1 MSNIEVIGMIG
12 VNRERDSSRG
22 VTVSLFGGGI
32 NPADEIPAGVDADYI
47 AEFSQAHEDSGFD
60 KVLIGYSSATA
71 DSFAVA
77 GYAATRARRLGY
89 LIAHRAGFMAPTL
102 AARHA
107 ATLDQLCGGR
117 IALHVISGGSDL
129 EQRRD
134 GDWLD
139 HDSRYR
145 RTGEWMDIVRRI
157 WTEYEPFDYAG
168 EFYNLA
174 QAHSQVRTKQRPHV
188 PLYFGG
194 ASDVAKEV
202 GARYADVYALWGE
215 PIAAIRE
222 QIADIRTRAARYG
235 RDMRF
240 SLSVRPILG
249 DTEGE
254 AWERAR
260 GILERVQGFSGRLR
274 RPRPARETAVR
285 WLAAAAGFRG
295 PGRGPR
301 PASVDAH
308 SGRHRRSRQHHRPRR
323 HGGAGRRVAPGL
335 LRRGLFDSAD
345 SRLRPAAGHRGI
357 RTGADP
363 HPPRRGRRPFR
374 GSLIPRPQRAPLRNG
389 SQQVGATLVVALA
402 PFDYC
407 SMPVSPTNPE
417 RSSTHPERSSTHPG
431 RSSTH
436 PEPLAHSS

>member
-1 MSNIEVIGMIG
+1 MSSIEVIGMIG

-47 AEFSQAHEDSGFD
+47 AEFSQAHEDSDFD

-77 GYAATRARRLGY
+77 SYAATRTTRLGY
-89 LIAHRAGFMAPTL
+89 LIAHRAGFIAPTL

-117 IALHVISGGSDL
+117 IALHVISGGSDV

-157 WTEYEPFDYAG
+157 WTEYEPFDYSG
-168 EFYNLA
+168 EFYNLV
-174 QAHSQVRTKQRPHV
+174 QAHSQVRTRQRPHV

-194 ASDVAKEV
+194 ASDAAKEV
-202 GARYADVYALWGE
+202 GAKYADVYALWGE

-235 RDMRF
+235 RDIRF

-260 GILERVQGFSGRLR
+260 GILERVQGSVGDSVG
-274 RPRPARETAVR
+274 PNQPARLQSVGSQRLLDFAAQGEVHDQR
-285 WLAAAAGFRG
+285 LWMPIAAATG
-295 PGRGPR
+295 
-301 PASVDAH
+301 
-308 SGRHRRSRQHHRPRR
+308 
-323 HGGAGRRVAPGL
+323 
-335 LRRGLFDSAD
+335 
-345 SRLRPAAGHRGI
+345 AAGSTTALVGTAEQVAESLLAYYDAGCGTVLIRGF
-357 RTGADP
+357 DP
-363 HPPRRGRRPFR
+363 LQDTVEYGRE
-374 GSLIPRPQRAPLRNG
+374 LIPILRAEA
-389 SQQVGATLVVALA
+389 ATRAVA
-402 PFDYC
+402 
-407 SMPVSPTNPE
+407 V
-417 RSSTHPERSSTHPG
+417 
-431 RSSTH
+431 
-436 PEPLAHSS
+436 

>member
-1 MSNIEVIGMIG
+1 MSSIEVIGMIG

-32 NPADEIPAGVDADYI
+32 NPADEIPAGVDGDYI
-47 AEFSQAHEDSGFD
+47 AEFCQAHERSGFD

-71 DSFAVA
+71 DGFAVA
-77 GYAATRARRLGY
+77 GYAATRTETLGY

-107 ATLDQLCGGR
+107 ATLDQLSGGR
-117 IALHVISGGSDL
+117 IALHVISGGSDE

-157 WTEYEPFDYAG
+157 WTEYEPFDYEG
-168 EFYNLA
+168 EFYHLE
-174 QAHSQVRTKQRPHV
+174 QAHSQVRTRQRPHV

-194 ASDVAKEV
+194 ASEAAKEA

-215 PIAAIRE
+215 PISAIRE
-222 QIADIRTRAARYG
+222 QIADIRSRAARHG
-235 RDMRF
+235 RDICF

-260 GILERVQGFSGRLR
+260 GILERVSSSVGESVG
-274 RPRPARETAVR
+274 PNRPARLQSVGSRRLLDFAAQGEVHDQR
-285 WLAAAAGFRG
+285 LWMPIAAA
-295 PGRGPR
+295 
-301 PASVDAH
+301 
-308 SGRHRRSRQHHRPRR
+308 
-323 HGGAGRRVAPGL
+323 
-335 LRRGLFDSAD
+335 
-345 SRLRPAAGHRGI
+345 
-357 RTGADP
+357 TGATGSTTALVGTAEQVAESLLAYYDAGCSTVLIRGFDP
-363 HPPRRGRRPFR
+363 LQDTAEYGRD
-374 GSLIPRPQRAPLRNG
+374 LIPILRAEAAAR
-389 SQQVGATLVVALA
+389 SVA
-402 PFDYC
+402 
-407 SMPVSPTNPE
+407 V
-417 RSSTHPERSSTHPG
+417 
-431 RSSTH
+431 
-436 PEPLAHSS
+436 

>member
-1 MSNIEVIGMIG
+1 MSSIEVIGMIG

-47 AEFSQAHEDSGFD
+47 AEFSQAHEESDFD

-77 GYAATRARRLGY
+77 SYAATRTTRLGY

-117 IALHVISGGSDL
+117 IALHVISGGSDV

-145 RTGEWMDIVRRI
+145 RTGEWMDIVRRL
-157 WTEYEPFDYAG
+157 WTEYEPFDYEG

-194 ASDVAKEV
+194 ASDAAKEV
-202 GARYADVYALWGE
+202 GAKYADVYALWGE
-215 PIAAIRE
+215 PIAAIME

-235 RDMRF
+235 RDIRF

-260 GILERVQGFSGRLR
+260 GILERVRGSVGDSVGPGQ
-274 RPRPARETAVR
+274 PARLQSVGSQRLLDFAAQGEVHDQR
-285 WLAAAAGFRG
+285 LWMPIAAATG
-295 PGRGPR
+295 
-301 PASVDAH
+301 
-308 SGRHRRSRQHHRPRR
+308 
-323 HGGAGRRVAPGL
+323 
-335 LRRGLFDSAD
+335 
-345 SRLRPAAGHRGI
+345 AAGSTTALVGTAEQVAESLLAYYDAGCSTVLIRGF
-357 RTGADP
+357 DP
-363 HPPRRGRRPFR
+363 LQDTVEYGRD
-374 GSLIPRPQRAPLRNG
+374 LIPILRAEAAAR
-389 SQQVGATLVVALA
+389 SVA
-402 PFDYC
+402 
-407 SMPVSPTNPE
+407 V
-417 RSSTHPERSSTHPG
+417 
-431 RSSTH
+431 
-436 PEPLAHSS
+436 

>member
-32 NPADEIPAGVDADYI
+32 NPADEIPAGVDGDYI
-47 AEFSQAHEDSGFD
+47 AEFSQAHEQSGFD

-77 GYAATRARRLGY
+77 SYAATRTTRLGY

-107 ATLDQLCGGR
+107 ATLDQLSGGR
-117 IALHVISGGSDL
+117 IALHVISGGSDE

-157 WTEYEPFDYAG
+157 WTEYGPFDYEG
-168 EFYNLA
+168 EFYHLE

-194 ASDVAKEV
+194 ASEAAMEV

-222 QIADIRTRAARYG
+222 QVADIRSRAARYG
-235 RDMRF
+235 RNIRF

-260 GILERVQGFSGRLR
+260 GILERVRGSVGDSVGPNQ
-274 RPRPARETAVR
+274 PARLQSVGSRRLLDFAAQGEVHDQR
-285 WLAAAAGFRG
+285 LWMPIAAATG
-295 PGRGPR
+295 
-301 PASVDAH
+301 
-308 SGRHRRSRQHHRPRR
+308 
-323 HGGAGRRVAPGL
+323 
-335 LRRGLFDSAD
+335 
-345 SRLRPAAGHRGI
+345 AAGSTTALVGTAEQVAESLLAYYDAGCGTVLIRGF
-357 RTGADP
+357 DP
-363 HPPRRGRRPFR
+363 LQDTVDYGRE
-374 GSLIPRPQRAPLRNG
+374 LIPILR
-389 SQQVGATLVVALA
+389 SEAAARSV
-402 PFDYC
+402 
-407 SMPVSPTNPE
+407 PV
-417 RSSTHPERSSTHPG
+417 
-431 RSSTH
+431 
-436 PEPLAHSS
+436 

>member
-47 AEFSQAHEDSGFD
+47 AEFSQAHEDSDFD

-77 GYAATRARRLGY
+77 SYAATRTTRLGY
-89 LIAHRAGFMAPTL
+89 LIAHRAGFMSPTL
-102 AARHA
+102 AARHT

-117 IALHVISGGSDL
+117 IALHVISGGSDV

-157 WTEYEPFDYAG
+157 WTEYEPFDYEG
-168 EFYNLA
+168 EFYNLV
-174 QAHSQVRTKQRPHV
+174 QAHSQVRTRQRPHI

-194 ASDVAKEV
+194 ASDAAKEV
-202 GARYADVYALWGE
+202 GAKHADVYALWGE

-235 RDMRF
+235 RDIRF

-260 GILERVQGFSGRLR
+260 GILERVQGSVGDSVG
-274 RPRPARETAVR
+274 PGQPARLQSVGSQRLLEFAAQGEVHDQR
-285 WLAAAAGFRG
+285 LWMPIAAATG
-295 PGRGPR
+295 
-301 PASVDAH
+301 
-308 SGRHRRSRQHHRPRR
+308 
-323 HGGAGRRVAPGL
+323 
-335 LRRGLFDSAD
+335 
-345 SRLRPAAGHRGI
+345 AAGSTTALVGTAEQVAESLLAYYDAGCSTVLIRGF
-357 RTGADP
+357 DP
-363 HPPRRGRRPFR
+363 LQDTVEYGRE
-374 GSLIPRPQRAPLRNG
+374 LIPILRAEAAAR
-389 SQQVGATLVVALA
+389 SVA
-402 PFDYC
+402 
-407 SMPVSPTNPE
+407 V
-417 RSSTHPERSSTHPG
+417 
-431 RSSTH
+431 
-436 PEPLAHSS
+436 

>member
-47 AEFSQAHEDSGFD
+47 AEFSQAHEDSDFD

-77 GYAATRARRLGY
+77 SYAATRTSRLGY

-117 IALHVISGGSDL
+117 IALHVISGGSDV

-145 RTGEWMDIVRRI
+145 RTGEWMDIVRRL
-157 WTEYEPFDYAG
+157 WTEYEPFDYEG
-168 EFYNLA
+168 EFYNLV

-194 ASDVAKEV
+194 ASDAAKEV

-235 RDMRF
+235 RDVRF

-260 GILERVQGFSGRLR
+260 GILERVQGSVGDSVG
-274 RPRPARETAVR
+274 PGQPARLQSVGSQRLLDFAAQGEVHDQR
-285 WLAAAAGFRG
+285 LWMPIAAATG
-295 PGRGPR
+295 
-301 PASVDAH
+301 
-308 SGRHRRSRQHHRPRR
+308 
-323 HGGAGRRVAPGL
+323 
-335 LRRGLFDSAD
+335 
-345 SRLRPAAGHRGI
+345 AAGSTTALVGTAEQVAESLLTYYDAGCTTVLIRGF
-357 RTGADP
+357 DP
-363 HPPRRGRRPFR
+363 MQDTVEYGRE
-374 GSLIPRPQRAPLRNG
+374 LIPMLRAESAAR
-389 SQQVGATLVVALA
+389 AVV
-402 PFDYC
+402 
-407 SMPVSPTNPE
+407 V
-417 RSSTHPERSSTHPG
+417 
-431 RSSTH
+431 
-436 PEPLAHSS
+436 

>member
-1 MSNIEVIGMIG
+1 MSSIEVIGMIG

-32 NPADEIPAGVDADYI
+32 NPADEIPAGVDPEYI

-71 DSFAVA
+71 DGFAVA
-77 GYAATRARRLGY
+77 GYAATRTKTLGY

-107 ATLDQLCGGR
+107 ATLDQLSGGR
-117 IALHVISGGSDL
+117 IALHVISGGSDE

-157 WTEYEPFDYAG
+157 WTEYAPFDYEG
-168 EFYNLA
+168 EFYHLE

-194 ASDVAKEV
+194 ASEAAMEV
-202 GARYADVYALWGE
+202 GARHADVYALWGE
-215 PIAAIRE
+215 PVEDIKA
-222 QIADIRTRAARYG
+222 QIADIRARAARYG
-235 RDMRF
+235 REIRF

-260 GILERVQGFSGRLR
+260 GILERVRGSVGDTVG
-274 RPRPARETAVR
+274 PDRPARLQSVGSR
-285 WLAAAAGFRG
+285 RLLDLAAQGEIHDKRLWMPIAAATGAAGSTTALVGTAEQVAESLLAYYDAGCATVLIRG
-295 PGRGPR
+295 FDPMQDTVDYGRELIPMLR
-301 PASVDAH
+301 AEA
-308 SGRHRRSRQHHRPRR
+308 
-323 HGGAGRRVAPGL
+323 AGRSV
-335 LRRGLFDSAD
+335 
-345 SRLRPAAGHRGI
+345 
-357 RTGADP
+357 
-363 HPPRRGRRPFR
+363 
-374 GSLIPRPQRAPLRNG
+374 
-389 SQQVGATLVVALA
+389 
-402 PFDYC
+402 
-407 SMPVSPTNPE
+407 PV
-417 RSSTHPERSSTHPG
+417 
-431 RSSTH
+431 
-436 PEPLAHSS
+436 

>member
-117 IALHVISGGSDL
+117 IALHVISGGSDV

-260 GILERVQGFSGRLR
+260 GILERVQGSVGDSVG
-274 RPRPARETAVR
+274 PGQPARLQSVGSQRLLDFAAQGEVHDQR
-285 WLAAAAGFRG
+285 LWMPIAAATG
-295 PGRGPR
+295 
-301 PASVDAH
+301 
-308 SGRHRRSRQHHRPRR
+308 
-323 HGGAGRRVAPGL
+323 
-335 LRRGLFDSAD
+335 
-345 SRLRPAAGHRGI
+345 AAGSTTALVGTAEQVAESLLAYYDAGCSTVLIRGF
-357 RTGADP
+357 DP
-363 HPPRRGRRPFR
+363 LQDTVEYGRA
-374 GSLIPRPQRAPLRNG
+374 LIPILRAEAAAR
-389 SQQVGATLVVALA
+389 SVA
-402 PFDYC
+402 
-407 SMPVSPTNPE
+407 V
-417 RSSTHPERSSTHPG
+417 
-431 RSSTH
+431 
-436 PEPLAHSS
+436 